1 MGRRGPVAFLGHLY
15 PEHQPV
21 LRHRNFLTFI
31 QKFLISVLYISKINQ
46 IMGHWCVNSVSSLVP
61 LLEVRSWL
69 NIPFLQGHGWP
80 ALPLKQGPMF
90 SFSLYCYD
98 KTLQT

>member
-46 IMGHWCVNSVSSLVP
+46 IMGHWCLNSVSSLVP

-69 NIPFLQGHGWP
+69 NISFDLGSTAHMGSISINPPP
-80 ALPLKQGPMF
+80 AAW
-90 SFSLYCYD
+90 SFVHNFG
-98 KTLQT
+98 K